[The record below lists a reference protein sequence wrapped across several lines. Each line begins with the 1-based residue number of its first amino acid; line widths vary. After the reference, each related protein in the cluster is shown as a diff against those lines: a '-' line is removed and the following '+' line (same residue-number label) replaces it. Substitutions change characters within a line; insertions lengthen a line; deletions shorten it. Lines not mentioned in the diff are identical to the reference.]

1 MKHFIKVIAFGI
13 VLGVVLAFLQN
24 ALRIEKNTFLLWYFI
39 VGIAVIVGVALVNL
53 LYNRH
58 YWKEMLKAAALLG
71 EGKTEEYVDAVDRL
85 LQRAKGRRLKNLLK
99 LNLSA
104 GYCDLK
110 QYDRAIQILE
120 DLSQE
125 KLSGVVKMVRRLN
138 LCVCYFYSGQND
150 KAMELYQ
157 ASEQEFAPF
166 RKDANYGGSLAI
178 LEILAALE
186 KGEKDRAGALLK
198 QAKETWNYPRL
209 QDDYRRIEE
218 RLGEIKTE

>member
-1 MKHFIKVIAFGI
+1 MKHVIKVVAFGI
-13 VLGVVLAFLQN
+13 VLGVVLTVLQN
-24 ALRIEKNTFLLWYFI
+24 ALQIEKNTFLRGYFI
-39 VGIAVIVGVALVNL
+39 VGIAVIVGAALVNL

-58 YWKEMLKAAALLG
+58 YWKQMRKAAELLG
-71 EGKTEEYVDAVDRL
+71 EGRTEEYVETVDRF

-120 DLSQE
+120 ELSQE
-125 KLSGVVKMVRRLN
+125 KLTGVVKMTHRLN
-138 LCVCYFYSGQND
+138 LCLCYFYSGQND
-150 KAMELYQ
+150 KAVELYQ
-157 ASEQEFAPF
+157 ASEKEFAPF
-166 RKDANYGGSLAI
+166 RENAYYGGSLAI

-186 KGEKDRAGALLK
+186 KGERDRAEALLK

-218 RLGEIKTE
+218 RL